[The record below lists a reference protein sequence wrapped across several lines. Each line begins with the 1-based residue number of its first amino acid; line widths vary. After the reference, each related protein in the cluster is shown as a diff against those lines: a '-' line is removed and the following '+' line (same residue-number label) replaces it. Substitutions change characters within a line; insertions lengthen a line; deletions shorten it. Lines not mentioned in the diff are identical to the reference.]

1 MASNIYLIRK
11 NGNPRS
17 VQYTQVENV
26 YLSGLRT
33 AHAAVSGNAGTGV
46 VTITGSTIADGMQ
59 IIFTSLTGGSG
70 VSIGVAYF
78 AVSSSGETCQ
88 LATTEGGSA
97 IALGT
102 NITAGSVIVVAQQM
116 RVWSG
121 EYRDIFDTTNGPL
134 QQSGSYNNY
143 SSGGTPT
150 TFHASTAVTNAAGIA
165 LLPQNPVTV
174 EKTGNEG
181 GSSAAYTG
189 LFESVAGFSV
199 SLSDELAHSPLRQ
212 TFVNRSFWVFDLG
225 SSHQPRYLYAE
236 YQPGDVIANNAPSSY

>member
-33 AHAAVSGNAGTGV
+33 AHAAVSGDAGTGV

-78 AVSSSGETCQ
+78 AVSSSGATCQ

-116 RVWSG
+116 RVWSS
-121 EYRDIFDTTNGPL
+121 EFRDIFTPDGIRYGELGLVTSNSL
-134 QQSGSYNNY
+134 QTMTG
-143 SSGGTPT
+143 
-150 TFHASTAVTNAAGIA
+150 
-165 LLPQNPVTV
+165 VTV
-174 EKTGNEG
+174 SGPT
-181 GSSAAYTG
+181 YTPG
-189 LFESVAGFSV
+189 Y
-199 SLSDELAHSPLRQ
+199 LAHSNAPEVSGTLAAANSDEIGHHPLRQ

>member
-26 YLSGLRT
+26 YLSGMRT
-33 AHAAVSGNAGTGV
+33 AYAAVSGDAGTGV

-70 VSIGVAYF
+70 VSTGVAYF
-78 AVSSSGETCQ
+78 AVNSSGATCQ

-116 RVWSG
+116 RVWSS
-121 EYRDIFDTTNGPL
+121 EFRDIFTPSGVKYGVLQTTTA
-134 QQSGSYNNY
+134 GSSVNNY
-143 SSGGTPT
+143 LQTMTAATVSGLTYTPGEPPETSGTLA
-150 TFHASTAVTNAAGIA
+150 ASD
-165 LLPQNPVTV
+165 
-174 EKTGNEG
+174 
-181 GSSAAYTG
+181 
-189 LFESVAGFSV
+189 
-199 SLSDELAHSPLRQ
+199 SDEIGHHPLRQ

>member
-33 AHAAVSGNAGTGV
+33 AHAAVSGDAGTGV

-70 VSIGVAYF
+70 VSTGVAYF
-78 AVSSSGETCQ
+78 AVNSSGATCQ

-116 RVWSG
+116 RVWSS
-121 EYRDIFDTTNGPL
+121 EFRDIFTP
-134 QQSGSYNNY
+134 SGVKYGELVGFDNLHTMTAATV
-143 SSGGTPT
+143 SGLTFPSPGNPHAVSGTLA
-150 TFHASTAVTNAAGIA
+150 ASD
-165 LLPQNPVTV
+165 
-174 EKTGNEG
+174 
-181 GSSAAYTG
+181 
-189 LFESVAGFSV
+189 
-199 SLSDELAHSPLRQ
+199 SDEIGHHPLRQ

-225 SSHQPRYLYAE
+225 STHQPRYLYAE

>member
-26 YLSGLRT
+26 YLSGMRT
-33 AHAAVSGNAGTGV
+33 AYAAVTGNAGTGV
-46 VTITGSTIADGMQ
+46 VTITGSTIANGMQ

-70 VSIGVAYF
+70 VSTGVAYF
-78 AVSSSGETCQ
+78 AVSSSGATCQ

-116 RVWSG
+116 RVWSS
-121 EYRDIFDTTNGPL
+121 EYRDIFTPDGIGYGRWDALVNLRLQTMTAALVSNPTYTTGVTTEV
-134 QQSGSYNNY
+134 
-143 SSGGTPT
+143 GGTLS
-150 TFHASTAVTNAAGIA
+150 ASN
-165 LLPQNPVTV
+165 
-174 EKTGNEG
+174 
-181 GSSAAYTG
+181 
-189 LFESVAGFSV
+189 
-199 SLSDELAHSPLRQ
+199 SDEIGHHPLRQ
-212 TFVNRSFWVFDLG
+212 TFINRSFWVFDLG

>member
-26 YLSGLRT
+26 YLSGMRT
-33 AHAAVSGNAGTGV
+33 AYAAVSGNAGTGV

-59 IIFTSLTGGSG
+59 IIFTSLTGGGG
-70 VSIGVAYF
+70 VSTGVAYF
-78 AVSSSGETCQ
+78 AVNSSGATCQ

-116 RVWSG
+116 RVWSS
-121 EYRDIFDTTNGPL
+121 EFRDIFTPDGIGYGYLAAAYGDRRVQTMTAALVSDPTYTSAGAATEV
-134 QQSGSYNNY
+134 
-143 SSGGTPT
+143 GGTLS
-150 TFHASTAVTNAAGIA
+150 ASN
-165 LLPQNPVTV
+165 
-174 EKTGNEG
+174 
-181 GSSAAYTG
+181 
-189 LFESVAGFSV
+189 
-199 SLSDELAHSPLRQ
+199 SDEIGHHPLRQ
-212 TFVNRSFWVFDLG
+212 TFVNRSFWVFDHG
-225 SSHQPRYLYAE
+225 ASTQPRYLYAE

>member
-26 YLSGLRT
+26 YLSGMRT
-33 AHAAVSGNAGTGV
+33 AHAAVSGDAGTGV

-70 VSIGVAYF
+70 VSTGVAYF
-78 AVSSSGETCQ
+78 AVNSSGATCQ

-116 RVWSG
+116 RVWSS
-121 EYRDIFDTTNGPL
+121 EFRDIFTPDGIKYGELGLITSNSLKTMTAATVSALTYTPGSPPQTSGPL
-134 QQSGSYNNY
+134 ATSD
-143 SSGGTPT
+143 
-150 TFHASTAVTNAAGIA
+150 
-165 LLPQNPVTV
+165 
-174 EKTGNEG
+174 
-181 GSSAAYTG
+181 
-189 LFESVAGFSV
+189 
-199 SLSDELAHSPLRQ
+199 SDEIGHHPLRQ

>member
-26 YLSGLRT
+26 YLSGMRT
-33 AHAAVSGNAGTGV
+33 AYAAVTGNAGTGV

-70 VSIGVAYF
+70 VSTGVAYF
-78 AVSSSGETCQ
+78 AVSSSGATCQ

-116 RVWSG
+116 RVWSS
-121 EYRDIFDTTNGPL
+121 EYRDIFTPDGIKYGELGLITSNSLQTMTAATVSGLTYTPGSPPETSGTLATTN
-134 QQSGSYNNY
+134 
-143 SSGGTPT
+143 
-150 TFHASTAVTNAAGIA
+150 
-165 LLPQNPVTV
+165 
-174 EKTGNEG
+174 
-181 GSSAAYTG
+181 
-189 LFESVAGFSV
+189 
-199 SLSDELAHSPLRQ
+199 SDEIGHHPLRQ

>member
-26 YLSGLRT
+26 YLSGMRT
-33 AHAAVSGNAGTGV
+33 AYAAVTGNAGTGV

-70 VSIGVAYF
+70 VSTGVAYF
-78 AVSSSGETCQ
+78 AVNSSGATCQ

-116 RVWSG
+116 RVWSS
-121 EYRDIFDTTNGPL
+121 EFRDIFTPDGVKYGELGLIVSNSL
-134 QQSGSYNNY
+134 QTMTAATVSGLTY
-143 SSGGTPT
+143 TPG
-150 TFHASTAVTNAAGIA
+150 S
-165 LLPQNPVTV
+165 P
-174 EKTGNEG
+174 
-181 GSSAAYTG
+181 SSASGTLAT
-189 LFESVAGFSV
+189 SD
-199 SLSDELAHSPLRQ
+199 SDEIGHHPLRQ

>member
-33 AHAAVSGNAGTGV
+33 AYAAVSGDAGTGV

-70 VSIGVAYF
+70 VSTGVAYF
-78 AVSSSGETCQ
+78 AVNSSGATCQ

-116 RVWSG
+116 RVWSS
-121 EYRDIFDTTNGPL
+121 EFRDIFTPDGVRYGQLGVSGNLYSLQTMTAATVSGLTFGPIQEVL
-134 QQSGSYNNY
+134 TVSGTLATSN
-143 SSGGTPT
+143 
-150 TFHASTAVTNAAGIA
+150 
-165 LLPQNPVTV
+165 
-174 EKTGNEG
+174 
-181 GSSAAYTG
+181 
-189 LFESVAGFSV
+189 
-199 SLSDELAHSPLRQ
+199 SDEIGHHPLRQ
-212 TFVNRSFWVFDLG
+212 TFVNRSFWVFDHG
-225 SSHQPRYLYAE
+225 ASTQPRYLYAE

>member
-26 YLSGLRT
+26 YLSGMRT
-33 AHAAVSGNAGTGV
+33 AYAAVTGNAGTGV

-70 VSIGVAYF
+70 VSTGVAYF
-78 AVSSSGETCQ
+78 AVNSSGATCQ

-116 RVWSG
+116 RVWSS
-121 EYRDIFDTTNGPL
+121 EFRDIFTPDGIGYGRWDALVDVRLQTMTAALVSDPTYTTGVTTVV
-134 QQSGSYNNY
+134 
-143 SSGGTPT
+143 GGTLS
-150 TFHASTAVTNAAGIA
+150 ASN
-165 LLPQNPVTV
+165 
-174 EKTGNEG
+174 
-181 GSSAAYTG
+181 
-189 LFESVAGFSV
+189 
-199 SLSDELAHSPLRQ
+199 SDEIGHHPLRQ
-212 TFVNRSFWVFDLG
+212 TFVNRSFWIFDHG
-225 SSHQPRYLYAE
+225 ASTQPRYLYAE

>member
-33 AHAAVSGNAGTGV
+33 AYAAVSGDAGTGV

-70 VSIGVAYF
+70 VSTGVAYF
-78 AVSSSGETCQ
+78 AVNSSGATCQ

-116 RVWSG
+116 RVWSS
-121 EYRDIFDTTNGPL
+121 EFRDIF
-134 QQSGSYNNY
+134 
-143 SSGGTPT
+143 TPDGVRYG
-150 TFHASTAVTNAAGIA
+150 HLGIA
-165 LLPQNPVTV
+165 GNLYSLQTMTAATV
-174 EKTGNEG
+174 SGLTYTDTP
-181 GSSAAYTG
+181 GSPPNASGTLAT
-189 LFESVAGFSV
+189 SD
-199 SLSDELAHSPLRQ
+199 SDEIGHHPLRQ

>member
-26 YLSGLRT
+26 YLSGMRT
-33 AHAAVSGNAGTGV
+33 AYAAVSGNAGTKI

-70 VSIGVAYF
+70 VSTGVAYF
-78 AVSSSGETCQ
+78 AVNSSGATCQ

-116 RVWSG
+116 RVWSS
-121 EYRDIFDTTNGPL
+121 EFRDIFTP
-134 QQSGSYNNY
+134 SGVKYGSAQVGQNLNTMTAATV
-143 SSGGTPT
+143 SGLTFAPIQGILTVSGTLA
-150 TFHASTAVTNAAGIA
+150 ASD
-165 LLPQNPVTV
+165 
-174 EKTGNEG
+174 
-181 GSSAAYTG
+181 
-189 LFESVAGFSV
+189 
-199 SLSDELAHSPLRQ
+199 SDEIGHHPLRQ
-212 TFVNRSFWVFDLG
+212 TFVNRSFWVFDHG
-225 SSHQPRYLYAE
+225 ASTQPRYLYAE

>member
-26 YLSGLRT
+26 YLSGMRT
-33 AHAAVSGNAGTGV
+33 ANAAVSGDAGTGV

-78 AVSSSGETCQ
+78 AVSSSGATCQ

-116 RVWSG
+116 RVWSS
-121 EYRDIFDTTNGPL
+121 EFRDIFTPDGIGYGRWSSLLDYRMQTMTAALVSNPTYTTDVTTAV
-134 QQSGSYNNY
+134 
-143 SSGGTPT
+143 GGTL
-150 TFHASTAVTNAAGIA
+150 STSN
-165 LLPQNPVTV
+165 
-174 EKTGNEG
+174 
-181 GSSAAYTG
+181 
-189 LFESVAGFSV
+189 
-199 SLSDELAHSPLRQ
+199 SDEIVHHPLRQ
-212 TFVNRSFWVFDLG
+212 TFINRSFWVFDLG

>member
-33 AHAAVSGNAGTGV
+33 AYAAVSGDAGTGV

-70 VSIGVAYF
+70 VSTGVAYF
-78 AVSSSGETCQ
+78 AVNSSGATCQ

-116 RVWSG
+116 RVWSS
-121 EYRDIFDTTNGPL
+121 EFRDIFTPDGAKYGELGLIGSNSL
-134 QQSGSYNNY
+134 QTMTAATVSGLTYTPGEPPEV
-143 SSGGTPT
+143 SGTLA
-150 TFHASTAVTNAAGIA
+150 ASD
-165 LLPQNPVTV
+165 
-174 EKTGNEG
+174 
-181 GSSAAYTG
+181 
-189 LFESVAGFSV
+189 
-199 SLSDELAHSPLRQ
+199 SDEIGHHPLRQ

>member
-33 AHAAVSGNAGTGV
+33 AYAAVSGDAGTGV

-70 VSIGVAYF
+70 VSTGVAYF
-78 AVSSSGETCQ
+78 AVNSSGATCQ

-116 RVWSG
+116 RVWSS
-121 EYRDIFDTTNGPL
+121 EFRDIF
-134 QQSGSYNNY
+134 
-143 SSGGTPT
+143 TPDGVRYG
-150 TFHASTAVTNAAGIA
+150 HLGIA
-165 LLPQNPVTV
+165 GNLYSLQTMTAATV
-174 EKTGNEG
+174 SGLTFGPIQEVLTVSGTL
-181 GSSAAYTG
+181 AA
-189 LFESVAGFSV
+189 SD
-199 SLSDELAHSPLRQ
+199 SDEIGHHPLRQ
-212 TFVNRSFWVFDLG
+212 TFVNRSFWVFDHG
-225 SSHQPRYLYAE
+225 ASTQPRYLYAE

>member
-33 AHAAVSGNAGTGV
+33 AYAAVSGDAGTGV

-70 VSIGVAYF
+70 VSTGVAYF
-78 AVSSSGETCQ
+78 AVNSSGATCQ

-116 RVWSG
+116 RVWSS
-121 EYRDIFDTTNGPL
+121 EFRDIFTPDGVKYGELGLIVSNSL
-134 QQSGSYNNY
+134 QTMTAATVSGLTYTPGSPPNA
-143 SSGGTPT
+143 SGTLA
-150 TFHASTAVTNAAGIA
+150 ASD
-165 LLPQNPVTV
+165 
-174 EKTGNEG
+174 
-181 GSSAAYTG
+181 
-189 LFESVAGFSV
+189 
-199 SLSDELAHSPLRQ
+199 SDEIGHHPLRQ

>member
-26 YLSGLRT
+26 YLSGMRT
-33 AHAAVSGNAGTGV
+33 AYAAVSGNAGTGV
-46 VTITGSTIADGMQ
+46 VTITGSTIANGMQ

-70 VSIGVAYF
+70 VSTGVAYF
-78 AVSSSGETCQ
+78 AVSSSGATCQ

-116 RVWSG
+116 RVWSS
-121 EYRDIFDTTNGPL
+121 EYRDIFTPDGIQLLSAGVSTPGFTTM
-134 QQSGSYNNY
+134 
-143 SSGGTPT
+143 
-150 TFHASTAVTNAAGIA
+150 TAATVTD
-165 LLPQNPVTV
+165 VTI
-174 EKTGNEG
+174 T
-181 GSSAAYTG
+181 GSSPPVINGTIG
-189 LFESVAGFSV
+189 TSD
-199 SLSDELAHSPLRQ
+199 SDEIGHHPLRQ

>member
-33 AHAAVSGNAGTGV
+33 AHAAVSGDAGTGV

-70 VSIGVAYF
+70 VSTGVAYF
-78 AVSSSGETCQ
+78 AVNSSGATCQ

-116 RVWSG
+116 RVWSS
-121 EYRDIFDTTNGPL
+121 EFRDIFTPDGIKYGELGLITSNSLRTMTAATV
-134 QQSGSYNNY
+134 SGLTYTPGSPPET
-143 SSGGTPT
+143 SGTLA
-150 TFHASTAVTNAAGIA
+150 ASD
-165 LLPQNPVTV
+165 
-174 EKTGNEG
+174 
-181 GSSAAYTG
+181 
-189 LFESVAGFSV
+189 
-199 SLSDELAHSPLRQ
+199 SDEIGHHPLRQ

>member
-1 MASNIYLIRK
+1 MASTIYLIRK

-26 YLSGLRT
+26 YLSGMRT
-33 AHAAVSGNAGTGV
+33 AYAAVSGNAGTGV

-70 VSIGVAYF
+70 VSTGVAYF
-78 AVSSSGETCQ
+78 AVSSSGATCQ

-97 IALGT
+97 VALGT

-116 RVWSG
+116 RVWSS
-121 EYRDIFDTTNGPL
+121 EFRDIFTPEGIRLGALT
-134 QQSGSYNNY
+134 
-143 SSGGTPT
+143 SSTLNTMTAATVTGVSITSPSPPTVDGTIGT
-150 TFHASTAVTNAAGIA
+150 SN
-165 LLPQNPVTV
+165 
-174 EKTGNEG
+174 
-181 GSSAAYTG
+181 
-189 LFESVAGFSV
+189 
-199 SLSDELAHSPLRQ
+199 SDEIGHHPLRQ